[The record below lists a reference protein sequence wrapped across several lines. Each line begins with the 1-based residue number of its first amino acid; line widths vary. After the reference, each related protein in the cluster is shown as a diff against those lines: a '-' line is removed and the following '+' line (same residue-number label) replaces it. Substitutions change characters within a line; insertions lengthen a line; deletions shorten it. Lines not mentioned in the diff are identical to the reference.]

1 MVRTRRAVPAN
12 PPGQDLAAMV
22 ANLQRQLQ
30 EQQQETNRLRDQL
43 VQLNQRP
50 QANEVPLRENQV
62 PPAVPRVPEV
72 RPKILRNAEVPL
84 APAEEQMNPPMVR
97 EDLLYERF

>member
-1 MVRTRRAVPAN
+1 MVRPRRAVPAN

-50 QANEVPLRENQV
+50 QVEEVPPRENAV
-62 PPAVPRVPEV
+62 PPAVP
-72 RPKILRNAEVPL
+72 
-84 APAEEQMNPPMVR
+84 
-97 EDLLYERF
+97 